1 MPPFLRVNTATFPS
15 NAGIILSLEDSVR
28 AGDTS
33 ALPPL
38 RALGK
43 LQFRTYRY
51 RCKRFRLGFI
61 TLKLFGSELRLI
73 IVYAE
78 IGEKHENGS
87 SSGI

>member
-33 ALPPL
+33 ACRRSEHLE
-38 RALGK
+38 
-43 LQFRTYRY
+43 LQFSTYRY
-51 RCKRFRLGFI
+51 RCKRFGLGFI
-61 TLKLFGSELRLI
+61 TLNLFGSELRLI
-73 IVYAE
+73 IVYGE
-78 IGEKHENGS
+78 TGEKHENGS